1 MDEPAPV
8 RQPRAVPSGSP
19 ADVHAAELG
28 KGRVHLDAMRVHH
41 LDLGRRF
48 LDGELYETDLFFTAA
63 MARSYS
69 LVDGFISGF
78 DSWNPVVAAPLL
90 RLQLDSLVR
99 VSYLAKAPR
108 VEDVAWHIIRGGE
121 FRTLKDPE
129 GKALSDT
136 RLIEHARPAHPWIDE
151 VYKATSGWVHFSPAH
166 LRAAVQVSTDSEDE
180 SILKLFGSIPIRPE
194 RIPLSA
200 LEELLG
206 AMIKATSELFGY
218 VEIWEDTKAAKR
230 AVAAQA

>member
-1 MDEPAPV
+1 
-8 RQPRAVPSGSP
+8 
-19 ADVHAAELG
+19 
-28 KGRVHLDAMRVHH
+28 MRVHH

-48 LDGELYETDLFFTAA
+48 LEGELYETDLFFTAA

-69 LVDGFISGF
+69 LVDGFLNAF
-78 DSWNPVVAAPLL
+78 DSRNPVVAAPLL

-108 VEDVAWHIIRGGE
+108 VEDVAWHIIRGEE
-121 FRTLKDPE
+121 FRALKDPE
-129 GKALSDT
+129 GKALSDA
-136 RLIEHARPAHPWIDE
+136 RLIEHARPAHPWIDD

-166 LRAAVQVSTDSEDE
+166 LRAVVQVTPDHSDE
-180 SILKLFGSIPIRPE
+180 SILKLFGAIPIRPE
-194 RIPLSA
+194 QIPLSA

-218 VEIWEDTKAAKR
+218 VEIWEDTKEAKR